1 MKYTAINIG
10 PIISTLSMARKPR
23 ELWAASYMFSFFME
37 CILNELNKLITRG
50 ELDKDAIIS
59 PAIDTGGKS
68 SVGLYPDRVF
78 IKGELNVKDIL
89 QNALKNFTSVNGNGV
104 IDVDENYI
112 NTMSV
117 MIDFDETKAEPDTI
131 NSSPIRM
138 LNYLLDCAELSNRT
152 IKPGAWEKALN
163 LIRMK
168 NDSPLYACTGKK
180 SMYIPML
187 GEIAAWDVQGL
198 IDKYEWKSLCEIYR
212 KPEDRQDESGFYKKI
227 KEWAGDAYKSYYKY
241 VCVVQADGDRMGSVV
256 SALPVNQVKDLSEG
270 LLKYCKT
277 ASNLIKNY
285 GGLPIYAGGD
295 DLLFIAPVVSCYA
308 IEGNSAGKWCR
319 EMPNTIFDLLDKIDA
334 CFQKEV
340 DDLLDYIDCPLSRD
354 GKSRIK
360 TSLSYG
366 LSITYYK
373 YPLYEALESA
383 RTLLFDKAKKVNK
396 KNAIAWCL
404 RKHSGSEFSGQL
416 NKRGNV
422 YNVFRDLLKCSVD
435 QALISA
441 VAHKLRENDD
451 LLSIILEKGNNR
463 LEAFYE
469 EVIEAEKNDKTTY
482 KWKTKQLLEAL
493 CQENG
498 SNATQIDL
506 IIEQMYGMLRTAK
519 FINGEEDKDE

>member
-37 CILNELNKLITRG
+37 CILNELNKLIEKG

-89 QNALKNFTSVNGNGV
+89 QYAFKNFTTVNGSG
-104 IDVDENYI
+104 IIEVDKNYI

-117 MIDFDETKAEPDTI
+117 MIDFDESKAKPDTI

-152 IKPGAWEKALN
+152 VKPGVWEKMLN

-168 NDSPLYACTGKK
+168 NNSPLYACTGSK

-187 GEIAAWDVQGL
+187 GEIAACNVQGL
-198 IDKYEWKSLCEIYR
+198 IDKYKWKSFCEIYR
-212 KPEDRQDESGFYKKI
+212 NPENQQDESGFYKKI
-227 KEWAGDAYKSYYKY
+227 KEWSGNTYKSYYKY

-256 SALPVNQVKDLSEG
+256 SALPVDQVKDLSEG

-277 ASNLIKNY
+277 ASDLIKNY

-295 DLLFIAPVVSCYA
+295 DLLFIAPVISCYA
-308 IEGNSAGKWCR
+308 IDGNFAGKWCK

-340 DDLLDYIDCPLSRD
+340 DNLLDHKDCPISKD
-354 GKSRIK
+354 GKGRIK
-360 TSLSYG
+360 TTLSYG

-383 RTLLFDKAKKVNK
+383 RTLLVDKAKKVNE

-404 RKHSGSEFSGQL
+404 RKHSGSELSGQL
-416 NKRGNV
+416 TKSGNL
-422 YNVFRDLLKCSVD
+422 YDIFKDLIKCSVD
-435 QALISA
+435 DALISA

-451 LLSIILEKGNNR
+451 LLRIVLEKGNNR

-469 EVIEAEKNDKTTY
+469 EVMEAEKNDKTTY

-493 CQENG
+493 FKENG
-498 SNATQIDL
+498 SNAIKIGR
-506 IIEQMYGMLRTAK
+506 IIEQLYGMLRTAK